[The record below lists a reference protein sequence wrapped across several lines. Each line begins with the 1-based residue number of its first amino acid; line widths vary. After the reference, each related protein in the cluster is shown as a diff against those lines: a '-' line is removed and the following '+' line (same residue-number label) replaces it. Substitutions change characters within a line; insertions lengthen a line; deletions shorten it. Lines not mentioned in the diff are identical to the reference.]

1 MILVDILLR
10 LGLLSYY
17 INHYIRSKSVMICIV
32 NFGSRKTVRI
42 QACMDTLG
50 FPSRILNWDDAE
62 TTNWNDFSAVI
73 LSGAPVLLTDCDYRK
88 YLERFSFLKNTNIP
102 VLGICFGHQLL
113 GLLFGSSVYKSDAVR
128 SETEITLLSRDDL
141 FGGCEEKIL
150 MMEDHTEGVTLPDSF
165 LRLACSAKYEVEA
178 MKHPHLNLFGV
189 QFHPEVSAE
198 NGLKLLNNFCQ
209 LTLLN

>member
-1 MILVDILLR
+1 MILVDILSL
-10 LGLLSYY
+10 LGLFFHL

-32 NFGSRKTVRI
+32 NFGSGKTVRI
-42 QACMDTLG
+42 QSCLDTLG
-50 FPSRILNWDDAE
+50 YASRILNWDEAE

-73 LSGAPVLLTDCDYRK
+73 FSGAPVLLTESDHRK

-113 GLLFGSSVYKSDAVR
+113 GLLFGSRVYRSDAVR
-128 SETEITLLSRDDL
+128 IETEITVLSSDDL
-141 FGGCEEKIL
+141 FDGFEEKTFMI
-150 MMEDHTEGVTLPDSF
+150 EDHTEGITLPDSF

-198 NGLKLLNNFCQ
+198 NGLKLLNNFCK

>member
-10 LGLLSYY
+10 LGLFFYS

-32 NFGSRKTVRI
+32 NFGSGKTARI
-42 QACMDTLG
+42 QSCMDTLG
-50 FPSRILNWDDAE
+50 YASQILNWDDAE

-73 LSGAPVLLTDCDYRK
+73 LSGAPILLTDCDYGT

-113 GLLFGSSVYKSDAVR
+113 GLLFGSRVYKSDAVR
-128 SETEITLLSRDDL
+128 SETEITVLSRDDL
-141 FGGCEEKIL
+141 FDGFEEKIL
-150 MMEDHTEGVTLPDSF
+150 MMEDHTEGITLPASF
-165 LRLACSAKYEVEA
+165 LRLAWSAKYEVEA
-178 MKHPHLNLFGV
+178 MKHPRLNLFGV